1 LITIL
6 APYSV
11 GGRPRARLDVR
22 GTARRSDRAGRSS
35 QLSAKEPVIDK
46 LNGLPGP
53 LTGLRV
59 IDFGQYVA
67 GPLTAVLLADQGA
80 DVIHVDPPGGP
91 RRPGVADAFFNRGK
105 RRAILD
111 LKKPGELAAARRLT
125 ASADVV
131 IENFRPGVLARLGLD
146 LDAIRR
152 VSPALITCS
161 LPGFGADDPRAAMRG
176 YEGVIAAAT
185 ANCQPRAGEEPP
197 GWDWERPTHSALP
210 LASSFAA
217 YLAATSIVMALI
229 ARRRTGR
236 GQRVEVPLFD
246 AMFTLIGHSG
256 AYADKS
262 GPRPPRPIHGRGA
275 GAFRCRDGRYVQF
288 DTSSARHLS
297 WFARAAGL
305 LGRFDTELL
314 DLAGNATPE
323 VNERLHA
330 RLREEFLT
338 RSAAEWEEL
347 GNTAGAAIGFIR
359 TPAEWIGTEQARRS
373 HAVTRVTDPELGAVW
388 CAGVPVL
395 LSEFPDPRPR
405 PRRLAGADTAAVL
418 AELAQA
424 PRQAGPAGGD
434 PGTALP
440 APEPGLAQPLS
451 GIRVLDLGL
460 ALSGPTCGRILAEFG
475 ADVVKIG
482 RPAMDSTGS
491 STARGAGYLNRGKK
505 SLLLD
510 LGALAGQEVYWRLVD
525 RADVVLE
532 NFSPGTAGRL
542 AIAYEQVRARRPE
555 AVYTSISCYGPGGPW
570 THWRGWERQ
579 GQAVTG
585 IMERTEL
592 PSVLGPYNIVDIGTG
607 ILGAFATALA
617 LYHRFSTGR
626 GQLACASLAQ
636 TATYH
641 QAAFMFD
648 FPGYRPAEPRGYL
661 ALGESP
667 LQRYY
672 RAADKWFFLAARP
685 EDVAALAAVT
695 GAPDVATSAGAALAQ
710 ALGAAF
716 ATASAADQVARLAGA
731 GIAAHAVVPVAE
743 LMTDAVV
750 RDRGL
755 SVTQEVAGAGNC
767 TMPGVSARLSD
778 TPALVGDPPHRPGE
792 DARQVLASVGLAGR
806 LGALE
811 RGWVVRSAGL
821 PAAWP

>member
-1 LITIL
+1 
-6 APYSV
+6 
-11 GGRPRARLDVR
+11 VR
-22 GTARRSDRAGRSS
+22 GSTCAARRATEPPGEAN
-35 QLSAKEPVIDK
+35 QSAACEGTAIIDK
-46 LNGLPGP
+46 VNGMPGP
-53 LTGLRV
+53 LAGLRV

-91 RRPGVADAFFNRGK
+91 RGARVADAFFNRGK

-111 LKKPGELAAARRLT
+111 LKKPGELAAARRLA

-146 LDAIRR
+146 LDAVRQAR
-152 VSPALITCS
+152 PALITCS

-185 ANCQPRAGEEPP
+185 ANCRPRAGEEPP
-197 GWDWERPTHSALP
+197 GWDWERPTYSALP

-246 AMFTLIGHSG
+246 AMFTLIGHNG
-256 AYADKS
+256 AYADK
-262 GPRPPRPIHGRGA
+262 GGLRPPRPIHGRGA
-275 GAFRCRDGRYVQF
+275 GAFRCQDGRYVQF

-305 LGRFDTELL
+305 LGRFDSELL
-314 DLAGNATPE
+314 DLAANASPE

-338 RSAAEWEEL
+338 RTAAEWEEL

-359 TPAEWIGTEQARRS
+359 TQAEWIGTEQARRS
-373 HAVTRVTDPELGAVW
+373 HAVTRVTDPELGAIW

-395 LSEFPDPRPR
+395 LSDFPDPRPR
-405 PRRLAGADTAAVL
+405 PRRPAGADTAAVL

-424 PRQAGPAGGD
+424 PPQAQPARSAPGPA
-434 PGTALP
+434 PV

-482 RPAMDSTGS
+482 RPATDSTGR
-491 STARGAGYLNRGKK
+491 AAGYLNRGKE

-510 LGALAGQEVYWRLVD
+510 LAALAGQEVYWRLVD

-542 AIAYEQVRARRPE
+542 AIGHDEVRARRPE
-555 AVYTSISCYGPGGPW
+555 VVYTSISCYGPGGPW

-626 GQLACASLAQ
+626 GQLASASLAQ

-648 FPGYRPAEPRGYL
+648 FQGYQPAGPRGYFT
-661 ALGESP
+661 LGDSP

-672 RAADKWFFLAARP
+672 RAADQWFFLGARP
-685 EDVAALAAVT
+685 ADVQALAAVT
-695 GAPDVATSAGAALAQ
+695 AAPDVARSTGAALAA
-710 ALGAAF
+710 ALEAAF
-716 ATASAADQVARLAGA
+716 SRARAQELIARLAGA
-731 GIAAHAVVPVAE
+731 GIAAHAVAGVAE

-755 SVTQEVAGAGNC
+755 SVTQEVAGAGSC
-767 TMPGVSARLSD
+767 TMPGVSPRLSD
-778 TPALVGDPPHRPGE
+778 TPALVGHPPHRPGE
-792 DARQVLASVGLAGR
+792 DARHVLASVGLAGR
-806 LGALE
+806 LDALE
-811 RGWVVRSAGL
+811 RGWVVRSAGS

>member
-1 LITIL
+1 M
-6 APYSV
+6 
-11 GGRPRARLDVR
+11 
-22 GTARRSDRAGRSS
+22 
-35 QLSAKEPVIDK
+35 
-46 LNGLPGP
+46 PGP

-59 IDFGQYVA
+59 LDFGQYIA
-67 GPLTAVLLADQGA
+67 GPLAAVLLADQGA

-91 RRPGVADAFFNRGK
+91 RWPGVADAFLNRGK
-105 RRAILD
+105 RRVMLD
-111 LKKPGELAAARRLT
+111 LKQPDELAAARRL
-125 ASADVV
+125 AAAADVV

-146 LDAIRR
+146 LGAIRQA
-152 VSPALITCS
+152 SPALITCS
-161 LPGFGADDPRAAMRG
+161 LPGFGAGDPRAAIRG

-185 ANCQPRAGEEPP
+185 ANCEPRAGEEPP
-197 GWDWERPTHSALP
+197 GWDWERPTYSALP

-256 AYADKS
+256 AYADK
-262 GPRPPRPIHGRGA
+262 GGLRPPRPIHGRGA
-275 GAFRCRDGRYVQF
+275 GAFRCQDGRYVQF
-288 DTSSARHLS
+288 DTSSPRHLA
-297 WFARAAGL
+297 WFARKAGL
-305 LGRFDTELL
+305 LGRFDPELL
-314 DLAGNATPE
+314 DLASNANPE

-338 RSAAEWEEL
+338 RTAAEWEEL
-347 GNTAGAAIGFIR
+347 GNAAGAAIGFIR
-359 TPAEWIGTEQARRS
+359 TPAEWIGTEHARRA
-373 HAVTRVTDPELGAVW
+373 HAVTRVTDPEFGAIW
-388 CAGVPVL
+388 SAGVPVL

-405 PRRLAGADTAAVL
+405 PRRPAGADTAAVL
-418 AELAQA
+418 AELAGA
-424 PRQAGPAGGD
+424 PVPAGPARGA
-434 PGTALP
+434 PGPAL
-440 APEPGLAQPLS
+440 AGPEPALAQPLS

-475 ADVVKIG
+475 ADVVKINSPG
-482 RPAMDSTGS
+482 G
-491 STARGAGYLNRGKK
+491 GVAGYLNRGKE

-542 AIAYEQVRARRPE
+542 AIGYDEVRARRPE
-555 AVYTSISCYGPGGPW
+555 AVYTSISCYGLGGPW

-626 GQLACASLAQ
+626 GQLASASLAQ

-648 FPGYRPAEPRGYL
+648 FPGYQPSEPRGYF
-661 ALGESP
+661 ALGEGP

-672 RAADKWFFLAARP
+672 RAADRWFFLGARP
-685 EDVAALAAVT
+685 EDVPALAAVT
-695 GAPDVATSAGAALAQ
+695 AAPDLAAAAGAALEK
-710 ALGAAF
+710 ALEAAF
-716 ATASAADQVARLAGA
+716 AGAGAQELTARLAGA
-731 GIAAHAVVPVAE
+731 GIAAHVVAGVAE
-743 LMTDAVV
+743 LMTDPLV

-755 SVTQEVAGAGNC
+755 SVTQDVTGAGRC
-767 TMPGVSARLSD
+767 TMPGVSPRLSD
-778 TPALVGDPPHRPGE
+778 TPALVGHPPHRPGE
-792 DARQVLASVGLAGR
+792 DAEQVLAAVGLAGR
-806 LGALE
+806 LDALE
-811 RGWVVRSAGL
+811 RGWVVRATGL
-821 PAAWP
+821 PPAWP

>member
-1 LITIL
+1 M
-6 APYSV
+6 
-11 GGRPRARLDVR
+11 R
-22 GTARRSDRAGRSS
+22 GTAPLSDRADRTSP
-35 QLSAKEPVIDK
+35 LSAKEPIIDK

-53 LTGLRV
+53 LAGLRV

-91 RRPGVADAFFNRGK
+91 RCPGVEDAFFNRGK

-111 LKKPGELAAARRLT
+111 LKLPDELAAARRLA

-161 LPGFGADDPRAAMRG
+161 LPGFGAGDPRAAVRG

-185 ANCQPRAGEEPP
+185 ANCRPRAGEEPP
-197 GWDWERPTHSALP
+197 GWDWERPTYSALP
-210 LASSFAA
+210 LASCFAA

-256 AYADKS
+256 AYAEES

-275 GAFRCRDGRYVQF
+275 GAFRCLDGRYVQF

-305 LGRFDTELL
+305 LGRFGTDLL
-314 DLAGNATPE
+314 DLAGNASPE

-338 RSAAEWEEL
+338 RTAAEWEEL
-347 GNTAGAAIGFIR
+347 GNAAGAAIGFIR

-373 HAVTRVTDPELGAVW
+373 HAVTRVTDPELGDIW
-388 CAGVPVL
+388 CAGVPVV
-395 LSEFPDPRPR
+395 LSEFPEPRPR

-418 AELAQA
+418 AELARA

-434 PGTALP
+434 PGPAQA

-475 ADVVKIG
+475 ADVVKIS
-482 RPAMDSTGS
+482 RPDAGV
-491 STARGAGYLNRGKK
+491 AGYLNRGKQ

-510 LGALAGQEVYWRLVD
+510 LAALAGQEVYWRLVD

-542 AIAYEQVRARRPE
+542 AIGYEEVRARRPE

-585 IMERTEL
+585 IMERTGL

-626 GQLACASLAQ
+626 GQLARASLAQ

-641 QAAFMFD
+641 QAAFTFD
-648 FPGYRPAEPRGYL
+648 FPGYVPTGPRGYF
-661 ALGESP
+661 ALGASP

-685 EDVAALAAVT
+685 QDVAALAAVT
-695 GAPDVATSAGAALAQ
+695 GAPEVATSAGLALAQ
-710 ALGAAF
+710 SLSAAF

-778 TPALVGDPPHRPGE
+778 TPALVGHPPRRPGE

-806 LGALE
+806 LSALE
-811 RGWVVRSAGL
+811 RGWVVRSADL
-821 PAAWP
+821 PPAWP

>member
-1 LITIL
+1 
-6 APYSV
+6 V
-11 GGRPRARLDVR
+11 
-22 GTARRSDRAGRSS
+22 
-35 QLSAKEPVIDK
+35 
-46 LNGLPGP
+46 PGP
-53 LTGLRV
+53 LAGLRV

-67 GPLTAVLLADQGA
+67 GPLAAVLLADQGA

-91 RRPGVADAFFNRGK
+91 RVAPPGGPDGAGVADAFFNRGK
-105 RRAILD
+105 RRVILD
-111 LKKPGELAAARRLT
+111 MRRPGELAAARQLA

-146 LDAIRR
+146 LEAVRR
-152 VSPALITCS
+152 ASPALITCS
-161 LPGFGADDPRAAMRG
+161 LPGFGADDPRAAVRG

-185 ANCQPRAGEEPP
+185 ANCRPRAGEEPP
-197 GWDWERPTHSALP
+197 GWDWERPTYSALP

-256 AYADKS
+256 AYADKD
-262 GPRPPRPIHGRGA
+262 GLRPPRPIHGRGA

-305 LGRFDTELL
+305 LGRFEPELL
-314 DLAGNATPE
+314 DLARNTSPE

-338 RSAAEWEEL
+338 HTAAEWEEL
-347 GNTAGAAIGFIR
+347 GNAAGAAIGFIR
-359 TPAEWIGTEQARRS
+359 TPAEWIAAEQARRS
-373 HAVTRVTDPELGAVW
+373 HAVTRVADPQLGAIW

-395 LSEFPDPRPR
+395 LSDFPDPRPR
-405 PRRLAGADTAAVL
+405 PRRPAGADTAAVL
-418 AELAQA
+418 AELTETPPGPRPAPGPHQASSA
-424 PRQAGPAGGD
+424 PRPGPA
-434 PGTALP
+434 A
-440 APEPGLAQPLS
+440 APEPGPAQPLT
-451 GIRVLDLGL
+451 GYRVLDLGL

-475 ADVVKIG
+475 AEVLKVSAPARDGAG
-482 RPAMDSTGS
+482 RA
-491 STARGAGYLNRGKK
+491 AGYLNRGKE

-510 LGALAGQEVYWRLVD
+510 LASVAGQDVYWRLVD

-532 NFSPGTAGRL
+532 NFSPGTARRL
-542 AIAYEQVRARRPE
+542 AIGYDEVRARRPE

-626 GQLACASLAQ
+626 GQLASASLAQ

-648 FPGYRPAEPRGYL
+648 FPGYRPAEPRGYF
-661 ALGESP
+661 ALGASP

-672 RAADKWFFLAARP
+672 RAADGWFFLAARP
-685 EDVAALAAVT
+685 QDVAAIAAATGARDIAAAAV
-695 GAPDVATSAGAALAQ
+695 GGPEEPALTQ
-710 ALGAAF
+710 ALESAF
-716 ATASAADQVARLAGA
+716 ASASAADLVARLAGA
-731 GIAAHAVVPVAE
+731 GIAAHAVAGVAE

-750 RDRGL
+750 RRRGL
-755 SVTQEVAGAGNC
+755 SVTQDVAGAGDC
-767 TMPGVSARLSD
+767 TMPGVSPRLSD
-778 TPALVGDPPHRPGE
+778 TPALVGHPPHRPGE
-792 DARQVLASVGLAGR
+792 DARWVLASVGLADR
-806 LGALE
+806 LAALE
-811 RGWVVRSAGL
+811 GAWVIRSADP